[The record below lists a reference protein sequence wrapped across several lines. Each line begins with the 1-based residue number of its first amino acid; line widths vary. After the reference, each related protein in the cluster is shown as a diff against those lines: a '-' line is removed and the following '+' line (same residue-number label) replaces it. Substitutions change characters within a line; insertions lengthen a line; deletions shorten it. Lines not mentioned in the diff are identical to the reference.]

1 MSILYD
7 ELTKILHGK
16 QLTPHFQP
24 IVSLYKKKI
33 MGYEALIR
41 GPSDSPLHSP
51 FNLFDTA
58 ERFDL
63 STKLEYICREV
74 TIKRYAS
81 LDVKEKLFI
90 NVSPSV
96 LLQPDFKKRGDA

>member
-1 MSILYD
+1 MSTLHA
-7 ELTKILHGK
+7 ELIKILNGK
-16 QLTPHFQP
+16 QLIPHFQP
-24 IVSLYKKKI
+24 IVSLAQKKI

-63 STKLEYICREV
+63 STRLEYICREV
-74 TIKRYAS
+74 TIRRYAS
-81 LDVKEKLFI
+81 LNIKEKLFV

-96 LLQPDFKKRGDA
+96 LLQPDFK